1 MMEIL
6 DNNFE
11 TNTCVS
17 KSTLEFTYSKKN
29 GGSEVE
35 ITPTPIEEGDKYI
48 AGPFVAIKNS
58 SNMILPVQNDT
69 NVFDGRTPKLSE
81 LFGVHVINK
90 PLGFKK
96 IGIIQSSDIQI
107 SYIFDEIPSFVDNKN
122 VLIGYQING
131 VNHDKV
137 EVTIDDNNV
146 DFVTLNKDDYR
157 VEETKRVLLTSRG
170 RDGELTH
177 GYFTNGVD
185 AYFSD
190 GTIDR
195 DSGKDKIITD
205 RITECF
211 FYEKINGQYVNIPV
225 EEVIY
230 GAGREFYY
238 KTAYG
243 NDRDDVYK
251 FIGNAAFD
259 NKKEGGV
266 SKLKLYVKK
275 FTDDVYSPWDNNHP
289 EKPQSLLVHKG
300 DIVTLENE
308 SHVGN
313 NGDNIEYVSLED
325 NFSLHHYV
333 ECDSISELVTTDG
346 YGDACRM
353 TRSEIGDYIQKIE
366 ADFRNYVTTVNNS
379 NATSTGDI
387 NLKFTTAKNDE
398 NDVQND
404 MKMVHLPKN
413 KIPFLSVEETRTN
426 QRIETKVNLYTNRR
440 QYRIPNGDETWKW
453 DITVNN
459 KVYEIDGSIVLES
472 FDFVVPSDAYKH
484 IFTERCGVKCDFYGV
499 EYSSG
504 RYEGEVGDEGYKNWV
519 EKVLKT
525 IIIYNVSLDTSDEI
539 RWTEKNVGAH
549 KQFICYLKEYLGDSV
564 TDEEI
569 NNGKF
574 KTKCGFIF
582 DNGWFY
588 GGSSK
593 KEYDLPVR
601 IYRVDDADKKDNN
614 VLSKDYWC
622 NIMLLDG
629 KILKFRFRCG
639 EVDMTVEQKKYIKNG
654 FMEGIGLERKLKN
667 DSGGY
672 TEYKI
677 NVQDN
682 NKVVVPTLNL
692 GNVGKNNKRVLLHP
706 VMCQSSFQDL
716 VEEVADYYNGDEMQF
731 TTTSDGMEWYGL
743 PKNKH
748 LTTNKSIEI
757 SNFNH
762 TDGYDFFYRLKRKL
776 VGDNVIQYFYTSI
789 YNACVPNV
797 VILTT
802 KKVEPTQGDDQSVQS
817 TTVVVSKY
825 AVFTGTKSELNEC
838 WGDNDKSCRYL
849 KYYKFSVN
857 IFTGTDDNRNTFM
870 LGEVGELEE
879 HKYDVTQDNNTFRG
893 KKVDVSFVEGNL
905 EDYTWEIT
913 DITGMKILFKNTSTS
928 WGEFKNI
935 EKTINESTT
944 NQENGE

>member
-1 MMEIL
+1 MEIL

-58 SNMILPVQNDT
+58 SNMILPVQNDI
-69 NVFDGRTPKLSE
+69 NVFDGRTLKLSE

-107 SYIFDEIPSFVDNKN
+107 SYIFDKVPSFVDNNKK

-190 GTIDR
+190 GTISND
-195 DSGKDKIITD
+195 KIKIITD

-211 FYEKINGQYVNIPV
+211 FYEKINGKYVNIPV

-230 GAGREFYY
+230 GAGRKFYY
-238 KTAYG
+238 KTAYDKDG
-243 NDRDDVYK
+243 DAGYK
-251 FIGNAAFD
+251 FIENAAFD

-266 SKLKLYVKK
+266 SKLMLYVKK
-275 FTDDVYSPWDNNHP
+275 FTDDVYDENGN
-289 EKPQSLLVHKG
+289 LVVHAG

-325 NFSLHHYV
+325 NFSLHHYI

-353 TRSEIGDYIQKIE
+353 TTSEIGDYIQKIE
-366 ADFRNYVTTVNNS
+366 ADFRDYKTTTNNS
-379 NATSTGDI
+379 TVSYTGNI
-387 NLKFTTAKNDE
+387 YLKFITAKNDE
-398 NDVQND
+398 EDVQND

-426 QRIETKVNLYTNRR
+426 QRIETKVNLYTDRR
-440 QYRIPNGDETWKW
+440 QYKIPNENEDETWAW
-453 DITVNN
+453 DITVNT
-459 KVYEIDGSIVLES
+459 KIYSIGGSYVLGS
-472 FDFVVPSDAYKH
+472 FDFVVPSDAYEL

-525 IIIYNVSLDTSDEI
+525 IIIYNVSPDTSDEI
-539 RWTEKNVGAH
+539 RWTEKNAGAH
-549 KQFICYLKEYLGDSV
+549 KQFICYLKEYLDDNV
-564 TDEEI
+564 TDEQI

-574 KTKCGFIF
+574 KTKRGFIF
-582 DNGWFY
+582 DDRCFY
-588 GGSSK
+588 EKNSEK
-593 KEYDLPVR
+593 KYDLPVR
-601 IYRVDDADKKDNN
+601 IYRVDDAEKEDEV

-629 KILKFRFRCG
+629 KILKFRFRRG
-639 EVDMTVEQKKYIKNG
+639 EVTKTVSVRQKDYIKNG

-677 NVQDN
+677 NVRDN
-682 NKVVVPTLNL
+682 KNEVVSTLNL
-692 GNVGKNNKRVLLHP
+692 GNVGENNKRVLLHP

-716 VEEVADYYNGDEMQF
+716 VEEVVDYYNGDQMDF
-731 TTTSDGMEWYGL
+731 TTTSDGVEWYGF
-743 PKNKH
+743 PIK
-748 LTTNKSIEI
+748 TGFTKSSGGKDGIKIEL
-757 SNFNH
+757 FDY

-817 TTVVVSKY
+817 TTVVSKY
-825 AVFTGTKSELNEC
+825 AVFTGTEKLNEC

-857 IFTGTDDNRNTFM
+857 IFTGTDDNRNTIM

-879 HKYDVTQDNNTFRG
+879 HKYDVTQDNNTTTSTFRG

-928 WGEFKNI
+928 WRGFKNI

>member
-1 MMEIL
+1 MEIL

-58 SNMILPVQNDT
+58 SNMILPVQNDI

-190 GTIDR
+190 GTI
-195 DSGKDKIITD
+195 GKDKIITD

-230 GAGREFYY
+230 GADREFYY
-238 KTAYG
+238 KAAYDTDNG
-243 NDRDDVYK
+243 DTYK
-251 FIGNAAFD
+251 SISKAAFD
-259 NKKEGGV
+259 KSEEDAK
-266 SKLKLYVKK
+266 KLKLYVKK
-275 FTDDVYSPWDNNHP
+275 FTDDVYHAPDTSDPK
-289 EKPQSLLVHKG
+289 KPQPLLVHKG
-300 DIVTLENE
+300 DIVTLENGD
-308 SHVGN
+308 HVKN
-313 NGDNIEYVSLED
+313 NIEYASLEN
-325 NFSLHHYV
+325 NFSLHHYI
-333 ECDSISELVTTDG
+333 ECNSISELVTTDG

-353 TRSEIGDYIQKIE
+353 TTSEIGDYIQKIE

-404 MKMVHLPKN
+404 MKMVHLPKSI
-413 KIPFLSVEETRTN
+413 IPFLKVEETQMD
-426 QRIETKVNLYTNRR
+426 QRINTNVNLYKERR
-440 QYRIPNGDETWKW
+440 KYRIPNGDETWKW

-459 KVYEIDGSIVLES
+459 KVYEIDGSIVLDS
-472 FDFVVPSDAYKH
+472 FDFVVPSDAYEH
-484 IFTERCGVKCDFYGV
+484 IFTEKRGVLCNYYGV
-499 EYSSG
+499 DFSSG
-504 RYEGEVGDEGYKNWV
+504 SYSGEVGDDGYNTWV

-525 IIIYNVSLDTSDEI
+525 IIIYNVSLDTSGEI
-539 RWTEKNVGAH
+539 RWTEKNAGAH

-564 TDEEI
+564 TNEEI

-601 IYRVDDADKKDNN
+601 IYRVDDANKEGEN

-622 NIMLLDG
+622 DIMLLDG
-629 KILKFRFRCG
+629 RILKFRFRRV
-639 EVDMTVEQKKYIKNG
+639 EVEFEYEGKLYTENG

-677 NVQDN
+677 NVRDDD
-682 NKVVVPTLNL
+682 KVVLTLNL

-716 VEEVADYYNGDEMQF
+716 VEEVVDYYNGDEMQF

-825 AVFTGTKSELNEC
+825 VVFTGTKSELNEC

-857 IFTGTDDNRNTFM
+857 IFTGTDDNRNTIM

-879 HKYDVTQDNNTFRG
+879 HKYDVTQDNNTTTSTFRG

-905 EDYTWEIT
+905 EDYTLEIT